1 MTNRHRGINGLAMRQ
16 ITYALCAFSFVVP
29 SIANAQGEPVEP
41 ANTPIIVTGHGLVA
55 TPGKAAYG
63 TQEITREQLTST
75 ASGRIEDALGQVAG
89 LQQFRRSD
97 SRSSNPSAQGITLRG
112 LGGNASSRALVLL
125 DGVPLAD
132 PFFGYIPFSSI
143 DPNLLSSAVVTR
155 GGGTGAFGAGA
166 VSGTVELESANARQL
181 GILSGGAFVN
191 DRGDT
196 ELSAAIAPELG
207 NGFAVLSGRWDR
219 GQGFW
224 TTPVSQRKDSS
235 SVRARY
241 DSWSVGLRGAA
252 QIADNLE
259 LQARVAAF
267 DDHRTLRFKGADS
280 TSSGQDA
287 SLRLVGR
294 GRWQFDLLGYVQ
306 ARDFSN
312 VVISS
317 STYRKTL
324 DQRRTPSTGI
334 GGKFEIRPPVDS
346 NHVLR
351 LGADLRIADGEMLE
365 TGYLSSGTVNKRRR
379 AGGRNSDL
387 GFYLEDDWSLG
398 PVVLTGGARL
408 DRWTI
413 RSGSFFEEDVINN
426 TAPTNT
432 FADRSGWQA
441 SVRGGA
447 LIRVADPVKLRVAGY
462 TGHRQPTLNEL
473 YRPFVVFPITTEANA
488 ALANEKLRGYEAGID
503 IDPLPGVQLSLTA
516 FDNRVKNAIVNV
528 TNPVKTDFRKR
539 LNVDAVKS
547 RGLEASAKARFKSVE
562 FNGSITL
569 IDAKLSSTL
578 VSTEDTDLNGKRP
591 AQTPEL
597 AAYAGVQW
605 HPAAR
610 WTVAASVRHVGAQYE
625 DDLEKDVLPAATT
638 VDAFIEVPAG
648 PAALVLRAENLF
660 DEEIVTRNSSK
671 TIDLG
676 SPRTI
681 WIGIRSAF

>member
-1 MTNRHRGINGLAMRQ
+1 MRQ
-16 ITYALCAFSFVVP
+16 IAYALCAFSFFAP
-29 SIANAQGEPVEP
+29 SVANAQGAPVEP
-41 ANTPIIVTGHGLVA
+41 ADAPIVVTGHGLA
-55 TPGKAAYG
+55 TTPGKAAYG
-63 TQEITREQLTST
+63 TQAISREQLTST
-75 ASGRIEDALGQVAG
+75 ASGRIEDALGKVAG

-97 SRSSNPSAQGITLRG
+97 SRSANPSAQGITLRG

-166 VSGTVELESANARQL
+166 VAGTVELESANARQL
-181 GILSGGAFVN
+181 GLLSGGAFVN
-191 DRGDT
+191 DRGET
-196 ELSAAIAPELG
+196 ELSAAVAPELG

-224 TTPVSQRKDSS
+224 TTPVSQRNATA

-241 DSWSVGLRGAA
+241 DSWSAGLRGAA
-252 QIADNLE
+252 QIADDLE
-259 LQARVAAF
+259 LQARIAAF

-294 GRWQFDLLGYVQ
+294 GHWQFDLLGYVQ

-312 VVISS
+312 VVISAS
-317 STYRKTL
+317 SFRKTL

-365 TGYLSSGTVNKRRR
+365 TGFASSGAVTKRRR
-379 AGGRNSDL
+379 AGGRNADL
-387 GFYLEDDWSLG
+387 GFYLENDWSVG
-398 PVVLTGGARL
+398 PMVLTGGARL

-413 RSGSFFEEDVINN
+413 RNGSFEEEDVINS
-426 TAPTNT
+426 TTTTNR

-447 LIRVADPVKLRVAGY
+447 LIRVADALKLRVAGY

-473 YRPFVVFPITTEANA
+473 YRPFVVFPVTTEANA

-503 IDPLPGVQLSLTA
+503 LDPLPGVQLSVTA
-516 FDNRVKNAIVNV
+516 FDNRVTNAIVNV
-528 TNPVKTDFRKR
+528 TDPANDNLRKR
-539 LNVDAVKS
+539 RNVDAVKS
-547 RGLEASAKARFKSVE
+547 RGLEASVKASFKTVE
-562 FNGSITL
+562 LNGSVSWT
-569 IDAKLSSTL
+569 DAKLSAAAASTKL
-578 VSTEDTDLNGKRP
+578 DGKRP

-605 HPAAR
+605 HPAER

-625 DDLEKDVLPAATT
+625 DDLEKDILKAATT
-638 VDAFIEVPAG
+638 VDAFVEVPAG
-648 PAALVLRAENLF
+648 PATVILRAENLF
-660 DEEIVTRNSSK
+660 DEEIVTRNSSN

-676 SPRTI
+676 APRTI

>member
-1 MTNRHRGINGLAMRQ
+1 MRQ
-16 ITYALCAFSFVVP
+16 ITYALCAASVTVP
-29 SIANAQGEPVEP
+29 AVAFAETSPDTV
-41 ANTPIIVTGHGLVA
+41 PIVVTGYGLRS

-63 TQEITREQLTST
+63 SQEITREQLTST

-89 LQQFRRSD
+89 VQQFRRSD
-97 SRSSNPSAQGITLRG
+97 SRSSNPSAQGITIRG

-143 DPNLLSSAVVTR
+143 DPNLLSSTVVTR

-166 VSGTVELESANARQL
+166 VAGTVELESANARQL
-181 GILSGGAFVN
+181 GLLSGGAFVN
-191 DRGDT
+191 DRGET
-196 ELSAAIAPELG
+196 ELSAAVAPELG

-224 TTPVSQRKDSS
+224 TTPVSQRNATASA
-235 SVRARY
+235 RARY

-252 QIADNLE
+252 QIADDLE

-267 DDHRTLRFKGADS
+267 DDRRTLRFKGADS

-287 SLRLVGR
+287 SVRLVGR

-312 VVISS
+312 IVISATS
-317 STYRKTL
+317 FAKTL

-351 LGADLRIADGEMLE
+351 LGADLRIADGEMQE
-365 TGYLSSGTVNKRRR
+365 VAYSSGVPDESRR

-398 PVVLTGGARL
+398 PIVLTGGARL

-413 RSGSFFEEDVINN
+413 KNGYFAKQTVGA
-426 TAPTNT
+426 APVPDRVFPN
-432 FADRSGWQA
+432 RSGWEA
-441 SVRGGA
+441 SFRGGA
-447 LIRVADPVKLRVAGY
+447 LVELSSAARFRVAGY

-473 YRPFVVFPITTEANA
+473 YRPFSVVRVRTEANEN
-488 ALANEKLRGYEAGID
+488 LANEKLRGYEAGID
-503 IDPLPGVQLSLTA
+503 LDPLAGVQLSLTA
-516 FDNRVKNAIVNV
+516 FDNRVTNAIVNV
-528 TNPVKTDFRKR
+528 TDPSDKNLRKR
-539 LNVDAVKS
+539 RNVDAVKS
-547 RGLEASAKARFKSVE
+547 RGLEASAKAQFKTVE
-562 FNGSITL
+562 FNGSISW
-569 IDAKLSSTL
+569 IDAKLSAAAASAEL
-578 VSTEDTDLNGKRP
+578 DGKRP

-597 AAYAGVQW
+597 AAYAGLKW
-605 HPAAR
+605 HPAER
-610 WTVAASVRHVGAQYE
+610 WTIAASIRHVAAQFE
-625 DDLEKDVLPAATT
+625 DDMEKDVLPAATT

-648 PAALVLRAENLF
+648 PVTVVLRGENLF
-660 DEEIVTRNSSK
+660 DEAIVTRNSSN

-676 SPRTI
+676 APRTI
-681 WIGIRSAF
+681 WVGVRSAF